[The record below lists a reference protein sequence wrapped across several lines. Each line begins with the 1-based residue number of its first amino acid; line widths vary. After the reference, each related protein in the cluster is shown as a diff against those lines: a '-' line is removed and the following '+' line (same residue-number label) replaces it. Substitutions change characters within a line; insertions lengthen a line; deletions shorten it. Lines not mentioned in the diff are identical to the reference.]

1 MAHIERINWT
11 DSVPDAV
18 AKIAEGNIRAAVL
31 YGPDETLR
39 RNRPFELPKVI
50 GPVMLLDSLGIYGP
64 NVWVIF
70 KDVCEQNHARMLA
83 VLRATQL
90 GMLSSA
96 DCGGFKQAVQEM
108 KGKEKNNRRCRII
121 FQTFLKTSLTPTG
134 PIYIDEPQGPVTKQ
148 LQNYKG
154 L

>member
-1 MAHIERINWT
+1 MH
-11 DSVPDAV
+11 
-18 AKIAEGNIRAAVL
+18 

-39 RNRPFELPKVI
+39 RNRPLSYLKVI

-90 GMLSSA
+90 GMLSSEA
-96 DCGGFKQAVQEM
+96 LLRFQTGTEM
-108 KGKEKNNRRCRII
+108 KEK
-121 FQTFLKTSLTPTG
+121 
-134 PIYIDEPQGPVTKQ
+134 
-148 LQNYKG
+148 
-154 L
+154 

>member
-18 AKIAEGNIRAAVL
+18 AKIAEGNIGAAVCIMDL
-31 YGPDETLR
+31 MKHSEEIDPLSYL
-39 RNRPFELPKVI
+39 KVI

-83 VLRATQL
+83 VLRHTVGHAFKR
-90 GMLSSA
+90 SIV
-96 DCGGFKQAVQEM
+96 GGFKQAVQ
-108 KGKEKNNRRCRII
+108 K
-121 FQTFLKTSLTPTG
+121 
-134 PIYIDEPQGPVTKQ
+134 
-148 LQNYKG
+148 
-154 L
+154 

>member
-1 MAHIERINWT
+1 MH
-11 DSVPDAV
+11 
-18 AKIAEGNIRAAVL
+18 

-39 RNRPFELPKVI
+39 RNPLSYLKVI

-90 GMLSSA
+90 GMLSSEA
-96 DCGGFKQAVQEM
+96 LLEVSNRQYRNEGKVKTIDVAELYFKV
-108 KGKEKNNRRCRII
+108 KDLTNNRADLHR
-121 FQTFLKTSLTPTG
+121 
-134 PIYIDEPQGPVTKQ
+134 
-148 LQNYKG
+148 
-154 L
+154 

>member
-18 AKIAEGNIRAAVL
+18 AKIAEGNIGRQYAL
-31 YGPDETLR
+31 PDETLR
-39 RNRPFELPKVI
+39 RNRPLSYLK
-50 GPVMLLDSLGIYGP
+50 VMLPVVTVGIYGP

-90 GMLSSA
+90 A
-96 DCGGFKQAVQEM
+96 CFQA
-108 KGKEKNNRRCRII
+108 KHC
-121 FQTFLKTSLTPTG
+121 
-134 PIYIDEPQGPVTKQ
+134 
-148 LQNYKG
+148 
-154 L
+154 